1 MVEIVGKSAAL
12 QRLKV
17 TSTRFLLLA
26 LLAAVIVAILYG
38 SCTTR
43 VLPNE
48 YGVQQQRFGI
58 STGIEARVYGPG
70 LYFLGPGV
78 TMHAFPRGVQIL
90 EASNDR
96 QEARSKAKTTT
107 VARKVDEYF
116 DERRKLLI
124 ETAHLPL
131 EAFTVQT
138 SDGYSVIADIT
149 LLYSI
154 ADPVRVAKDFGW
166 GSLYVEGFVVNT
178 FRNGVLSTLG
188 KMNAESFYDE
198 KERIARIKEA
208 EDFLKEKFAVR
219 GFKAEKLLLGSYT
232 YAPNYEKSLHDK
244 KVAVQLAE
252 KNRKAGLVNDER
264 AKLQQIE
271 SKGNAAIT
279 IAESEVNAEIS
290 KIRAEA
296 ELYASQN
303 RARAD
308 KEYGFA
314 AAEAKRLKADA
325 LNSPGGRYVVALQ
338 TAKMFD
344 NITSAVMTPEQ
355 YIAFIRQSW
364 SLIGLS
370 PGGPV
375 GVSRTKEAKR

>member
-1 MVEIVGKSAAL
+1 MVEIMGKTAAL
-12 QRLKV
+12 QRLRAI
-17 TSTRFLLLA
+17 SGRFLFL
-26 LLAAVIVAILYG
+26 VIVAAIVLGVMYG
-38 SCTTR
+38 SCTAR

-48 YGVQQQRFGI
+48 YGVQQQRFGTH
-58 STGIEARVYGPG
+58 TGIEDQVYGPG

-90 EASNDR
+90 EATNDR
-96 QEARSKAKTTT
+96 QEARSKARSAT
-107 VARKVDEYF
+107 VARRVEDYF
-116 DERRKLLI
+116 DERRKMLA
-124 ETAHLPL
+124 ETAHQAL
-131 EAFTVQT
+131 EALSVQT
-138 SDGYSVIADIT
+138 SDGYSVTADIT

-154 ADPVRVAKDFGW
+154 SDPVRVARDFGW
-166 GSLYVEGFVVNT
+166 GSLYVEGFVINT
-178 FRNGVLSTLG
+178 FRNGALSTLG

-208 EDFLKEKFAVR
+208 EDFLREKFASR
-219 GFKAEKLLLGSYT
+219 GFKVEKLLLGSYV
-232 YAPNYEKSLHDK
+232 YASNYEKSLHDK

-252 KNRKAGLVNDER
+252 KNRKVGLVNDER

-296 ELYASQN
+296 DLYASQT

-314 AAEAKRLKADA
+314 GAEAKRLKADA
-325 LNSPGGRYVVALQ
+325 LNSRGGRYVVALQ
-338 TAKMFD
+338 TARMFE
-344 NITSAVMTPEQ
+344 NISSAVMTPEQ

-375 GVSRTKEAKR
+375 SASSSKEAKR

>member
-1 MVEIVGKSAAL
+1 MVEIVGKSTAL

-17 TSTRFLLLA
+17 TVTRFLLLA
-26 LLAAVIVAILYG
+26 LLRGVMVAILYG
-38 SCTTR
+38 YCTTR

-48 YGVQQQRFGI
+48 YGVQQQRLGI
-58 STGIEARVYGPG
+58 NTGIEARVYGPG

-96 QEARSKAKTTT
+96 EEARSKAKTAI

-116 DERRKLLI
+116 DKRRKLLI

-138 SDGYSVIADIT
+138 SDGYSVIAAIT

-154 ADPVRVAKDFGW
+154 VDPVRVAKDFGW

-244 KVAVQLAE
+244 KVAVQFAE
-252 KNRKAGLVNDER
+252 EKRQAGLVKHEGG
-264 AKLQQIE
+264 QQQNNR
-271 SKGNAAIT
+271 SKGNAANT
-279 IAESEVNAEIS
+279 NAQSEWHAES
-290 KIRAEA
+290 
-296 ELYASQN
+296 
-303 RARAD
+303 
-308 KEYGFA
+308 F
-314 AAEAKRLKADA
+314 
-325 LNSPGGRYVVALQ
+325 
-338 TAKMFD
+338 
-344 NITSAVMTPEQ
+344 
-355 YIAFIRQSW
+355 
-364 SLIGLS
+364 
-370 PGGPV
+370 
-375 GVSRTKEAKR
+375 TKHA

>member
-26 LLAAVIVAILYG
+26 LLAAVVVAILYG

-58 STGIEARVYGPG
+58 DTGIDERVYGPG

-96 QEARSKAKTTT
+96 EEARSKAKTTT

-116 DERRKLLI
+116 DQRRKLLV
-124 ETAHLPL
+124 ETAHMPL

-154 ADPVRVAKDFGW
+154 TDPVRVAKDFGW

-208 EDFLKEKFAVR
+208 EDFLKEKFAGR

-271 SKGNAAIT
+271 SKGNASIT

-314 AAEAKRLKADA
+314 SAEAKRLKADA

-344 NITSAVMTPEQ
+344 NINSAVMTPEQ

-375 GVSRTKEAKR
+375 GASAPKEAKR